1 MDGRCDRQRGS
12 APHKQQSVA
21 PAEGGGL
28 MDDLYPEIPTE
39 DIGVFMATLVEG
51 MRSDGM
57 QLANSAKNVVA
68 NTFQVSQ
75 SPRRG

>member
-1 MDGRCDRQRGS
+1 
-12 APHKQQSVA
+12 
-21 PAEGGGL
+21 
-28 MDDLYPEIPTE
+28 MDDTYPEIPTE

-75 SPRRG
+75 RPRRGET